1 MRSAGRSRLL
11 QPGPYHDTMPQED
24 EGLPCEGVGQPGAI
38 RAAVSTAAH
47 TEAEP
52 TVDDQLVPDQFVHG
66 QPGNGG
72 AATRDVGVG
81 KTPPPPRTMGSRVTN
96 FYRST
101 STWAARTAAR
111 LTATASTSDSTSS
124 RTIISASLWR
134 SKATAVSVLT
144 CGDRNMTLGDA
155 DGAEQEGVETQNGYC
170 VYAPAQPDT
179 SARLQLSGR
188 QQADSYARGMIGAY
202 ADSDGEDGGGIRGG
216 VHVEANNGYE
226 SDASSE
232 TSTLVTIEQTD
243 SRARQEG
250 RGERWQQEWPLAERL
265 RGSHGSVW
273 GAQSHTVELVHWHAA
288 EHVKQEASTEE
299 DEEDVEE
306 DEEDNDAVSPMN
318 DGGHGA
324 NEWL

>member
-1 MRSAGRSRLL
+1 MMVGPLAG
-11 QPGPYHDTMPQED
+11 QEA
-24 EGLPCEGVGQPGAI
+24 Q
-38 RAAVSTAAH
+38 
-47 TEAEP
+47 
-52 TVDDQLVPDQFVHG
+52 
-66 QPGNGG
+66 
-72 AATRDVGVG
+72 
-81 KTPPPPRTMGSRVTN
+81 
-96 FYRST
+96 
-101 STWAARTAAR
+101 AR
-111 LTATASTSDSTSS
+111 LTFVEAELRMRGQTEAWEAANTAYEEAVG
-124 RTIISASLWR
+124 RR
-134 SKATAVSVLT
+134 SK
-144 CGDRNMTLGDA
+144 
-155 DGAEQEGVETQNGYC
+155 
-170 VYAPAQPDT
+170 PA
-179 SARLQLSGR
+179 
-188 QQADSYARGMIGAY
+188 
-202 ADSDGEDGGGIRGG
+202 DGEDGGGIRGG